1 MRPMASDRAVLTVKE
16 VSELL
21 QISEGT
27 VYKMIKEGR
36 IPAFR
41 IGSDWRFLKDRIV
54 RWMAE
59 PPLLSREFDI
69 DPQTEF
75 YIDPQT
81 HRGPKR

>member
-1 MRPMASDRAVLTVKE
+1 MASDHEVLTVKE
-16 VSELL
+16 VCELL
-21 QISEGT
+21 QVHQST
-27 VYKMIKEGR
+27 VYKLIKEGR

-54 RWMAE
+54 RWME
-59 PPLLSREFDI
+59 EHSLPSREVDI

>member
-1 MRPMASDRAVLTVKE
+1 MASDHEVLTVKE
-16 VSELL
+16 VCELL
-21 QISEGT
+21 QVHQST
-27 VYKMIKEGR
+27 VYKLIKEGR

-59 PPLLSREFDI
+59 PPLPSREFDI